1 MSLDHSKPYRS
12 ILGIAGWSGSGKTTL
27 LERLIPA
34 LSKDGLR
41 VSTLKH
47 AHHDVQLD
55 TPGKDSW
62 RHCQAGAREVAI
74 VTSKR
79 WALLHEVR
87 DEPEPRLE
95 EVLTRLSPCD
105 LVLVEGFK
113 CEAIPKIE
121 VHRDALGKSWLYTQ
135 DRLIRAVVSDI
146 APPAD
151 LRHFALDDIDGIAT
165 FIRIITGL

>member
-1 MSLDHSKPYRS
+1 MLLDHSKPYRS

-165 FIRIITGL
+165 FIRMITGL